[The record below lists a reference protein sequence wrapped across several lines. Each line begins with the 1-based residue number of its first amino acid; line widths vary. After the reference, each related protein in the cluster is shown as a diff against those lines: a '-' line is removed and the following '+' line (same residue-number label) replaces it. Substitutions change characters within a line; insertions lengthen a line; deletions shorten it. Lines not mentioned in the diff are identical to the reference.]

1 MSAPLRATVLVT
13 DGAQRASLATVR
25 SLGAAGCDVHVVSSS
40 GKSLA
45 GASRHARAEYRV
57 TDPLQSDA
65 AFADELQRIASRI
78 DADVII
84 PIAEPSLL
92 ALLPRRA
99 MFGRARIP
107 FVDAD
112 VFASIADKQRV
123 LAAAADSG
131 IAVPEQTVVER
142 ASDVAGIALSAL
154 RYPIV
159 VKPARSVAGEANAR
173 IKVGVE
179 HAADAESFRRVLDG
193 MDPRAYP
200 LLLQQRVVGPGIGV
214 FLLLWEGEVLGA
226 FAHRRLREKPPSG
239 GVSVYRES
247 APLDTELLDRSRAL
261 LERFGWSGVAMI
273 EYKIDAATGT
283 PYLMEI
289 NGRFWGSLQLA
300 IDAGVDFPA
309 LLVRAALDERPQ
321 PVTSWRLGVQ
331 SRWFWGD
338 VDHLLA
344 MFRRTREEL
353 ALPAGAPGR
362 AATLGSFLMP
372 RRGDREEIFRVSDP
386 RPFLRE
392 SAQWLRDLRH

>member
-1 MSAPLRATVLVT
+1 MPAPLRATVLVT
-13 DGAQRASLATVR
+13 DGAQRASLAAVR
-25 SLGAAGCDVHVVSSS
+25 SLGAAGCAVHVVSSS
-40 GKSLA
+40 GSSLA
-45 GASRHARAEYRV
+45 GASRHARAEHRV
-57 TDPLQSDA
+57 TDPLISEL

-107 FVDAD
+107 FGDAE
-112 VFASIADKQRV
+112 VFAGIADKQRV

-131 IAVPEQTVVER
+131 IAVPAQTVL
-142 ASDVAGIALSAL
+142 ASAADTTSVDLDAL

-159 VKPARSVAGEANAR
+159 VKPARSVAGNASAR

-179 HAADAESFRRVLDG
+179 HAADATSLRRVLDET
-193 MDPRAYP
+193 DPRAYP

-214 FLLLWEGEVLGA
+214 FLLLWDGEIVGA

-247 APLDTELLDRSRAL
+247 APLDPQLLERSRAL
-261 LERFGWSGVAMI
+261 LDRFGWSGVAMI
-273 EYKIDAATGT
+273 EYKIDEATGT

-300 IDAGVDFPA
+300 IDAGVDFPT
-309 LLVRAALDERPQ
+309 LLVRSALGERPT
-321 PVTSWRLGVQ
+321 PVTRYRLGVQ

-344 MFRRTREEL
+344 MFRRSREEL
-353 ALPAGAPGR
+353 ALHAGAPGR
-362 AATLGSFLMP
+362 AATLRAFLTP
-372 RRGDREEIFRVSDP
+372 HRGDREEIFRVTDP

-392 SAQWLRDLRH
+392 SAQWLRSLRH